1 MGKKANIEKAAI
13 INFFI
18 GDFLKYDPGL
28 DIRFIVRK

>member
-18 GDFLKYDPGL
+18 GDFFKRLKIGYWVYW
-28 DIRFIVRK
+28 R